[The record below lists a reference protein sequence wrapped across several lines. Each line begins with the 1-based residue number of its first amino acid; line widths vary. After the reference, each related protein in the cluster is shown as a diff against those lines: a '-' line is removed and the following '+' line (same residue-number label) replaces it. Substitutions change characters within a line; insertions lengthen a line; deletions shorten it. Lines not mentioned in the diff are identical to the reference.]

1 MIKIEHLK
9 KKYDNAEPLKDINV
23 TINDGEVV
31 SIIGPSGTGK
41 STFLRCLNLLET
53 PTSGRIWIDDEEITK
68 KGAPVNKLRQ
78 KIGFVFQSFNL
89 YEHLTAVE
97 NVMYAQVK
105 LLNKTRQEAYDNAIK
120 LLDAVGLQGKAMQY
134 PSELSGGQKQRVAI
148 ARTLAMSPE
157 IILFDEPTSALDPL
171 MVTEVADTI
180 YDLAKMGKTMIIVT
194 HEMKFAKKISNR
206 ILFFADGIVY
216 DEGTPE
222 EIFDHPTKEKTM
234 LFMQSIG
241 IRTFEV
247 IKGVTDYYD
256 AMNEVHK
263 FISKYDLDSSYIHK
277 LELLVEEFTFN
288 FFKEYAK
295 HEEKMKV
302 TLKHDKNTDEVSCS
316 FYHNIERNFLDN
328 QNETI
333 SSVLITT
340 LSSSIN
346 EKQINEDGY
355 SKMLECV
362 LTPGGQLK

>member
-1 MIKIEHLK
+1 MIKVEHLRK
-9 KKYDNAEPLKDINV
+9 KFGNIVPLKDINV

-41 STFLRCLNLLET
+41 STFLRCLNLLDT
-53 PTSGRIWIDDEEITK
+53 PTSGHIWIDDEEITK
-68 KGAPVNKLRQ
+68 KNAPVYKIRQ

-105 LLNKTRQEAYDNAIK
+105 LLNKTRQEAYDYSIM
-120 LLDAVGLQGKAMQY
+120 LLNTVGLQGKAMQY

-148 ARTLAMSPE
+148 ARTLALDPD

-171 MVTEVADTI
+171 MVGEVADTI

-222 EIFDHPTKEKTM
+222 EIFDYPTKEKTK
-234 LFMQSIG
+234 LFMQNIG
-241 IRTFEV
+241 VRTFEV
-247 IKGVTDYYD
+247 IKDVTDYYD
-256 AMNEVHK
+256 AMNEVRK
-263 FISKYDLDSSYIHK
+263 FVAKYDVDNSYVHK

-302 TLKHDKNTDEVSCS
+302 ILRCDKKTADVSCS

-328 QNETI
+328 RNITI
-333 SSVLITT
+333 SSRLITT
-340 LSSSIN
+340 LSSLIE
-346 EKQINEDGY
+346 EKETNEDGY
-355 SKMLECV
+355 NKILECV
-362 LTPGGQLK
+362 LTKEEN